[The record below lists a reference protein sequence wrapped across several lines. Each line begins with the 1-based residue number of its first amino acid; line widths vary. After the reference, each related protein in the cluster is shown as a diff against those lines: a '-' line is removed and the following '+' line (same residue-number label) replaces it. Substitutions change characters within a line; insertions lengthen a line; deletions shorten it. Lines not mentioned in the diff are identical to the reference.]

1 MKISVSK
8 RALIAGIMFITL
20 NLAFNNIQK
29 ILWPSLNHSD
39 IAYIVECILAVS
51 VVATIERLLYD
62 FDPSHNGVVYLKKE
76 KSKL

>member
-1 MKISVSK
+1 MKISVPK
-8 RALIAGIMFITL
+8 RALISELMFIIL
-20 NLAFNNIQK
+20 NLAFDNIQK
-29 ILWPSLNHSD
+29 ILCPSLNHSD

-76 KSKL
+76 KS